1 MSQKSFKDSTNALYL
16 VPTPIGNLSDMT
28 TRAIETLKLSDIVVC
43 EDTRVTGQLLSNY
56 DIKKKLICSNEQTE
70 DNVKEKVEQYLKEG
84 LNVSIVTDRGTP
96 IISDPGYRIVAYIV
110 QKGYNV
116 IGLPGPTA
124 FVPALIASGIDP
136 QPFMFYG
143 FLNSKESKRRKELE
157 LIKKFKYT
165 LIFYESPH
173 RILSTLSIL
182 LDVLGN
188 RKIAVS
194 REISK
199 LYEEIYRGSVSEV
212 ISELEQENIKG
223 EFVIVVEGN
232 KEEEDY
238 SNLTIDEHIKMY
250 LDDGMSEKEAI
261 KMVANDRSVKK
272 SEIYKYYHT
281 RK

>member
-261 KMVANDRSVKK
+261 KMVANDRNVKK

>member
-1 MSQKSFKDSTNALYL
+1 MSQKSFKDGTNALYL

-43 EDTRVTGQLLSNY
+43 EDTRVTGQLLSHY
-56 DIKKKLICSNEQTE
+56 DMKKKLICSNEQTE
-70 DNVKEKVEQYLKEG
+70 DNVKEKVEQYIKEG

-143 FLNSKESKRRKELE
+143 FLNSKESKRRKEVE
-157 LIKKFKYT
+157 LLKDFKHT
-165 LIFYESPH
+165 MIFYESPH
-173 RILSTLSIL
+173 RILSTLYIL
-182 LDVLGN
+182 LEVFGN

-199 LYEEIYRGSVSEV
+199 IYEEIYRGSISEV

-223 EFVIVVEGN
+223 EFVIVIEGN
-232 KEEEDY
+232 KDEADY
-238 SNLTIDEHIKMY
+238 SNLTIDEHIKLY
-250 LDDGMSEKEAI
+250 LDDEMSEKEAI
-261 KMVANDRSVKK
+261 KMVANDRNVKK

>member
-1 MSQKSFKDSTNALYL
+1 MSQKSFKDNVNALYL
-16 VPTPIGNLSDMT
+16 VPTPIGNMSDIT

-43 EDTRVTGQLLSNY
+43 EDTRVTGQLLATY

-70 DNVKEKVEQYLKEG
+70 DNVKEKVEQYLKGG

-110 QKGYNV
+110 EKGYNV

-157 LIKKFKYT
+157 LIKDFKYT
-165 LIFYESPH
+165 MIFYESPH
-173 RILSTLSIL
+173 RILETLSMMLEI
-182 LDVLGN
+182 LGN
-188 RKIAVS
+188 RRIAVS

-199 LYEEIYRGSVSEV
+199 LYEEIYRGKIGEV
-212 ISELEQENIKG
+212 ILELEQEGIKG

-232 KEEEDY
+232 KEENDY

-250 LDDGMSEKEAI
+250 LDDGINEKDAI
-261 KMVANDRSVKK
+261 KMVASDRKVRK